1 MNTYNT
7 QQDIDNGPNLTYYTN
22 AILYFVFVMVVLLS
36 SQGALKNRRGLLRI
50 LFAKHDCRYRSV
62 GGRESTVQR

>member
-22 AILYFVFVMVVLLS
+22 AILYF
-36 SQGALKNRRGLLRI
+36 
-50 LFAKHDCRYRSV
+50 LFDIIITGCP
-62 GGRESTVQR
+62 